1 MDHILL
7 ASSDLGLLHE
17 TKQFLIQNFE
27 RKDMGEASYVIGIEI
42 HRDKSQRLLGLSQ
55 KAYIERILERF
66 GMKNCSPIAAP
77 IIKGDKFSLNQ
88 CPQNALEKEQMKDI
102 PYASL
107 VGSLMYAQVCTR
119 PDIAFAVGM
128 LGRYQSNPGL
138 DHWKAGKRV
147 LRYLQGTKDF
157 KLTYKCSDS
166 LEVIGYS
173 DSDLGGC
180 KDTGKSTSGYIFLLA
195 GGVVSWK
202 SVKQTIVATSTMEA
216 EFIACYEATSQAL
229 WLKNFIS
236 GLRIVDSIS
245 RPLRIFCDNSA
256 AVFFSK
262 NNKSGSRSKHID
274 IKYLMVRDYVK
285 KQDVSF
291 EHVSTT
297 LMIVDPMTKGLPAN
311 IFKDHVTH
319 MGLSSSI

>member
-1 MDHILL
+1 
-7 ASSDLGLLHE
+7 
-17 TKQFLIQNFE
+17 
-27 RKDMGEASYVIGIEI
+27 
-42 HRDKSQRLLGLSQ
+42 
-55 KAYIERILERF
+55 
-66 GMKNCSPIAAP
+66 
-77 IIKGDKFSLNQ
+77 
-88 CPQNALEKEQMKDI
+88 
-102 PYASL
+102 
-107 VGSLMYAQVCTR
+107 
-119 PDIAFAVGM
+119 M

-157 KLTYKCSDS
+157 KLTYKYSNS

-173 DSDLGGC
+173 DSDLGGY
-180 KDTGKSTSGYIFLLA
+180 KDTGKSTSGYIFLFA

-236 GLRIVDSIS
+236 GLRVVDSIS
-245 RPLRIFCDNSA
+245 RPLRIFCDNLA
-256 AVFFSK
+256 AILFSK
-262 NNKSGSRSKHID
+262 NNKSGSRIKYIN

-291 EHVSTT
+291 EHISTT
-297 LMIVDPMTKGLPAN
+297 LMIADPITKDKNA
-311 IFKDHVTH
+311 
-319 MGLSSSI
+319 